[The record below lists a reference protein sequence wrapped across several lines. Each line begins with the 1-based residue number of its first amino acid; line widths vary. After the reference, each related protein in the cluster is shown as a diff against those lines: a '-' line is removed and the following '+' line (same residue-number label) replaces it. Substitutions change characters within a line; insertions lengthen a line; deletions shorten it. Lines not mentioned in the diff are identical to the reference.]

1 MLNESSF
8 AAMVHRVFCFV
19 LPIVSKKVLC
29 QEGNETR
36 AFLQMLHCKLQ
47 IYPPP
52 QARIGAVDSFVVWIW
67 AESLSSGQGDMRIV
81 ADDRVIPELL
91 TFSYNLN
98 QPRTSWV
105 SFVKY
110 EGFPQAVSKTLHPAE
125 AWGPGQ
131 VSRRWEGLWPPKEAR
146 PRAGDFRFMWLGTS
160 FLMLRLEGSF
170 PYRVSLIVQGF
181 HGIIRVWNTLT
192 FRSVLT
198 KMSILAEG
206 WSSCFSR
213 ENTLFQCLLWLLAAP
228 HSQLSK
234 MPRRQKDLVGCFPL
248 KDEGLSSRIYLN
260 QRLKKTNTE
269 PQDATSYW
277 G

>member
-1 MLNESSF
+1 MVEKTVGEFLNESSF
-8 AAMVHRVFCFV
+8 AAMVHHVFCFL
-19 LPIVSKKVLC
+19 LPIVWKKVLC

-36 AFLQMLHCKLQ
+36 ASLQMLHCKLQ
-47 IYPPP
+47 IYLPP

-146 PRAGDFRFMWLGTS
+146 PRAGDFRLEPVFWCSDLKEA
-160 FLMLRLEGSF
+160 FLTEEAL
-170 PYRVSLIVQGF
+170 
-181 HGIIRVWNTLT
+181 
-192 FRSVLT
+192 
-198 KMSILAEG
+198 
-206 WSSCFSR
+206 
-213 ENTLFQCLLWLLAAP
+213 
-228 HSQLSK
+228 LSK
-234 MPRRQKDLVGCFPL
+234 DFM
-248 KDEGLSSRIYLN
+248 ES
-260 QRLKKTNTE
+260 
-269 PQDATSYW
+269 
-277 G
+277 

>member
-19 LPIVSKKVLC
+19 LPIVWKKVLC

-181 HGIIRVWNTLT
+181 HGIIRVWN
-192 FRSVLT
+192 
-198 KMSILAEG
+198 
-206 WSSCFSR
+206 
-213 ENTLFQCLLWLLAAP
+213 LWLLDQSWRRCQFWQRSDQAALAVK
-228 HSQLSK
+228 HTFLMSF
-234 MPRRQKDLVGCFPL
+234 VAAGCTPQPAQA
-248 KDEGLSSRIYLN
+248 KCQEGR
-260 QRLKKTNTE
+260 KTY
-269 PQDATSYW
+269 TS
-277 G
+277 

>member
-125 AWGPGQ
+125 AWGPAKCHDVGRACGHPKRPGPEL
-131 VSRRWEGLWPPKEAR
+131 VIFGLCGWEPVFWCSDLRGA
-146 PRAGDFRFMWLGTS
+146 FR
-160 FLMLRLEGSF
+160 
-170 PYRVSLIVQGF
+170 
-181 HGIIRVWNTLT
+181 
-192 FRSVLT
+192 
-198 KMSILAEG
+198 
-206 WSSCFSR
+206 
-213 ENTLFQCLLWLLAAP
+213 
-228 HSQLSK
+228 
-234 MPRRQKDLVGCFPL
+234 
-248 KDEGLSSRIYLN
+248 
-260 QRLKKTNTE
+260 TE
-269 PQDATSYW
+269 
-277 G
+277 